1 MPNYYEKLLNIVNKD
16 SYRLPEGGVFEALE
30 EFKLQCNQ
38 VLAYKHMSIHFR
50 HFIRDASNPNDDGG
64 YIALHGL
71 GNVFISNIAMWTYD
85 HPYHTFPICLRF
97 DQQKYL
103 CHTRNDMEIALNALI
118 DSKIFERFLSIQS
131 E

>member
-50 HFIRDASNPNDDGG
+50 HFIRDEANPNDDGG

-71 GNVFISNIAMWTYD
+71 GNIFITNIAMWTYD
-85 HPYHTFPICLRF
+85 HAYHTFPIALRF
-97 DQQKYL
+97 EGQKFI
-103 CHTRNDMEIALNALI
+103 CNTQEDMEIALNALV
-118 DSKIFERFLSIQS
+118 DSKVLDRYLNIME
-131 E
+131 